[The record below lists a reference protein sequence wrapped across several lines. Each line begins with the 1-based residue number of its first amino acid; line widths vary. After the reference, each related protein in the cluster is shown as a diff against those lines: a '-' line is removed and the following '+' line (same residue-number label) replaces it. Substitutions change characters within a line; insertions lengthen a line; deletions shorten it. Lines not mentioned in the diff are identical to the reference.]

1 MVERCANHYG
11 RRGEYILLDWKN
23 PDPENTTIEQPVGIN
38 FSRGTVFTGAGG
50 ASWQCSNVKV
60 GIEGRCHHAIVIQ
73 MMAELTLTHLR
84 CAISFIDR
92 SPGQSHFQ
100 FIMSATEEEELQA
113 LYDSLRQ
120 IRLVNYVT
128 ISCVALLVHDIL
140 TNLDRE
146 IPLIWRYYHN
156 TNYEEHTSWRG
167 RARRTLVQALFIFG
181 RYYALFYL
189 VGYFAVNNHQGFSVP
204 FCKVYYYYLT
214 FGGEILYSA
223 LVNVI
228 LVIRLNAMYQIF
240 HGKEGLRK
248 HQIFLASV
256 VIIESLAEIIVC
268 IISVSWIQ
276 KRVVEPPAGIPWP
289 GCMLSE
295 DPNVALTLP
304 AWIISIIVATIFLG
318 LTLHLLY
325 SSMKWRFKHFRDIT
339 ISNIKEEIQN
349 IQPMTRTLVRDSVLF
364 YFPMFGILVAS
375 VPVTAIYRTALATVT
390 APIILAL
397 YSFCASRLII
407 HTRECFTQ
415 SSHDAPSREVEAIN
429 FAPRSLMTSHTKT
442 DV

>member
-1 MVERCANHYG
+1 
-11 RRGEYILLDWKN
+11 
-23 PDPENTTIEQPVGIN
+23 
-38 FSRGTVFTGAGG
+38 
-50 ASWQCSNVKV
+50 
-60 GIEGRCHHAIVIQ
+60 
-73 MMAELTLTHLR
+73 
-84 CAISFIDR
+84 
-92 SPGQSHFQ
+92 
-100 FIMSATEEEELQA
+100 MSAPEEEELQA

-128 ISCVALLVHDIL
+128 SK
-140 TNLDRE
+140 E

-189 VGYFAVNNHQGFSVP
+189 GFSVP
-204 FCKVYYYYLT
+204 VYYYYLT

-256 VIIESLAEIIVC
+256 AEIIVC

-295 DPNVALTLP
+295 DPNSSGISCFSVA
-304 AWIISIIVATIFLG
+304 IFLG

-349 IQPMTRTLVRDSVLF
+349 IQPMTRTLVRDR
-364 YFPMFGILVAS
+364 ILVAS

-407 HTRECFTQ
+407 HTRECFAQ
-415 SSHDAPSREVEAIN
+415 SSNDALSREVEPIN
-429 FAPRSLMTSHTKT
+429 FASRSLMTSHAKT

>member
-1 MVERCANHYG
+1 
-11 RRGEYILLDWKN
+11 
-23 PDPENTTIEQPVGIN
+23 
-38 FSRGTVFTGAGG
+38 
-50 ASWQCSNVKV
+50 
-60 GIEGRCHHAIVIQ
+60 
-73 MMAELTLTHLR
+73 
-84 CAISFIDR
+84 
-92 SPGQSHFQ
+92 
-100 FIMSATEEEELQA
+100 MSATEEEELQA

-189 VGYFAVNNHQGFSVP
+189 V
-204 FCKVYYYYLT
+204 CKVYYYYLT

-256 VIIESLAEIIVC
+256 AEIIVC

-349 IQPMTRTLVRDSVLF
+349 IQPMTRTLVRDR
-364 YFPMFGILVAS
+364 ILVAS

-407 HTRECFTQ
+407 HTRECFAQ
-415 SSHDAPSREVEAIN
+415 SSNDALSREVEPIN
-429 FAPRSLMTSHTKT
+429 FASRSLMTSHAKT